1 MELANNPFN
10 RENGEKEME
19 GKNNTH
25 LFNMFILHAAKP
37 TTTTT
42 TNLMKIRIYDKA
54 NEETFEN
61 VKTFILTAKE
71 EKKKHKKSRNTMT
84 MELRCELWPQTT
96 KRDRCVCY

>member
-42 TNLMKIRIYDKA
+42 TTNLMKIRIYGKA

-71 EKKKHKKSRNTMT
+71 EKKTQEKQKHYDDGIAM
-84 MELRCELWPQTT
+84 
-96 KRDRCVCY
+96 